1 MQDFSEPEW
10 NYGAGAHTIGFAQCF
25 TFKNRLFNF
34 KGSGKPDPS
43 LESTVLSKL
52 QAACPNSDN
61 SNAKLVPLDAQTLT
75 RFDNLYYNNIVNNTA
90 LLQSDQALL
99 TDPTTAAM
107 VRTYSAD
114 PFLFSK
120 DFAVSMAKLGNLG
133 VLTGQNGQVRK
144 KCGSIN

>member
-1 MQDFSEPEW
+1 MVL
-10 NYGAGAHTIGFAQCF
+10 GAGAHTIGFAQCF

-43 LESTVLSKL
+43 LDSTAVSKL

-75 RFDNLYYNNIVNNTA
+75 RFDNLYYTNILNNNA

-99 TDPTTAAM
+99 THPETAAM

-120 DFAVSMAKLGNLG
+120 DFAASMLKLGNIG
-133 VLTGQNGQVRK
+133 VLTGQNGQVRN
-144 KCGSIN
+144 KCGLVN